1 MNINKLKAMSEN
13 ERMAWIV
20 NASNKDL
27 GIVLKNEGVKGISN
41 MKKLEKLAMVAQL
54 VVKNSVAD
62 KDAKRIMEDT
72 EHLKEEIEIRQCY
85 AETIEGILYARYK
98 NKEITYDELRKICNV
113 YDIDIPL
120 SYNEKNS
127 IKLVDENCDLF
138 SWYEHHD
145 YDGNVYYSVLD
156 KKYEWEN
163 MSLTSYDC
171 RNDDWDV
178 QQFFAR
184 NTVDNGD
191 LQLACTFDENLN
203 YMLCMYKNHK
213 LLGAFA
219 DGDIYDIKVVVD
231 YDDKLNDKDLDT
243 YLELLDLLNEQQEEY
258 CRIVDGDKMSRNE
271 LDCEEENADFI
282 VDEKNKK
289 IIILN
294 KELLK

>member
-62 KDAKRIMEDT
+62 EDAKRIMEDT

-98 NKEITYDELRKICNV
+98 NKEITYDELRKTCNV

-231 YDDKLNDKDLDT
+231 YDDRLTDEDLDA
-243 YLELLDLLNEQQEEY
+243 YEELLDLLNEQQEEY

>member
-1 MNINKLKAMSEN
+1 MNINKLKAMNEN
-13 ERMAWIV
+13 KRMEWIV

-62 KDAKRIMEDT
+62 EDAKRIMEDT

-98 NKEITYDELRKICNV
+98 NKEITYDELRKTCNA
-113 YDIDIPL
+113 YNIDIPL

-145 YDGNVYYSVLD
+145 YDGNVYYSILD

-231 YDDKLNDKDLDT
+231 YDDRLTDEDLDA
-243 YLELLDLLNEQQEEY
+243 YEELLDLLNEQQEEY
-258 CRIVDGDKMSRNE
+258 CRIVDGDKMLRNE
-271 LDCEEENADFI
+271 CTEENADFI

-294 KELLK
+294 EELLK